1 MQRDIVIMG
10 NSTCDLAVSL
20 LELDRGILEATD
32 FHSLGGA
39 LVKWARRVGL
49 TDAYVV
55 AADEQGAL
63 RPVTTICDGAR
74 AHVDEAHLAALDPGT
89 RSAMP
94 AHRAW
99 RARQIQ
105 IATLSCASGKCGA
118 SQECTTA
125 YIPLAHAQTCVGLL
139 CLHSTAIDQFVMP
152 QWADALEHIALIAGV
167 ALDRMHLSVEQS
179 RLRKLSLQDAL
190 TGLPNMTALSLHLEQ
205 AVARASR
212 AGIPL
217 VIGLLDLDKFK
228 PINDLFG
235 HEVGDEVLREI
246 ATRLREEV
254 RTSDFVARRSG
265 DEFVITLEGVRD
277 PEHSLY
283 PLLERL
289 HKRLTSPVMIGR
301 MSLQCGVS
309 LGLSIWPEPV
319 AANPDAVN
327 SDDALTEADRALR
340 AVKIRSGERKTWW
353 GWASS
358 DVAREIRT
366 GFDRRSADPYDRAW
380 APEMAAL
387 SAQLERNAAAIVDD
401 FYHRLSRLTHC
412 KRILDALDESELQHL
427 KAQQVRN
434 LFSLADSGLTEEG
447 HRVTALRVGRIH
459 AMTGLNREELVRCRG
474 ILAAAVDRH
483 LARSVSRDATQ
494 TFARRLNRD
503 LAFQSEAYQQ
513 LEDERREALARIARV
528 AWSSE
533 SYADLIAQIVDIL
546 GSCDEVAGCSITR
559 PDGRGVFR
567 VESAMGRTLAGPH
580 PEFEAE
586 GQGVP
591 QDLPLPTAAWQT
603 GKIVRSVSL
612 STDASM
618 EPWRPVARRMG
629 LRSCVSIP
637 LLLAEGVPFAILT
650 LHSAFPG
657 GFSSIE
663 QGAFID
669 LLQTLLALA
678 IGRFASDEGAASAI
692 PESTRGRWRALLRTN
707 ALQMHCQPIVE
718 LQTGRVIKVEMLAR
732 LAEGSRLL
740 TPYEFFPALRPD
752 DFLELYKYGLDFALS
767 QRENWLREGFDL
779 AVSLNLPSSALLDI
793 RYFEATRDAL
803 AAHDSPP
810 HRLTLELL
818 ESEALPRDAGI
829 TFALERFISLGVIFA
844 EDDLGS
850 GHSSLSRLRELPFDW
865 IKIDRSI
872 VKVTGQDVATVLSFI
887 YQLTRLGHSLG
898 KSVIV
903 EGIESEPLLE
913 ACRLLNVDAAQGYV
927 IARPMP
933 ADDLIDWML
942 KRSTLAAR
950 AERPTSPLGKVA
962 QLLMWEERLHL
973 AEGQTRGDSRFE
985 DMERKHFDLRHE
997 SMDES
1002 LSATF
1007 SLEGLFG
1014 SLFPHV
1020 DTGLLH
1026 HEVIVRELVDTA
1038 HRHGLRSG
1046 AYHAARQRLVSALN
1060 C

>member
-1 MQRDIVIMG
+1 MG
-10 NSTCDLAVSL
+10 NSICDLAVSL
-20 LELDRGILEATD
+20 LELDRSILEATD

-49 TDAYVV
+49 ADAYVV

-63 RPVTTICDGAR
+63 RAVTTVCDGAKT
-74 AHVDEAHLAALDPGT
+74 HVDEAHLAALEPGA
-89 RSAMP
+89 RSAAP

-99 RARQIQ
+99 QTRQIQ
-105 IATLSCASGKCGA
+105 IATLLCTSSKCGA
-118 SQECTTA
+118 SQECATA
-125 YIPLAHAQTCVGLL
+125 YIPLAHAQTCTGLL
-139 CLHSTAIDQFVMP
+139 CLHSSTPGQFTTP
-152 QWADALEHIALIAGV
+152 QWTAALAHIVLIAGV
-167 ALDRMHLSVEQS
+167 ALDRMHLSIEQS

-205 AVARASR
+205 AAARAAR
-212 AGIPL
+212 TEIPL

-254 RTSDFVARRSG
+254 RASDFVARRSG
-265 DEFVITLEGVRD
+265 DEFIITLEGVRD

-309 LGLSIWPEPV
+309 LGLSIWPD
-319 AANPDAVN
+319 PDAEN
-327 SDDALTEADRALR
+327 ADTRHSDDALSEADRALR
-340 AVKIRSGERKTWW
+340 AVKIRSGERKNWW

-358 DVAREIRT
+358 TETRENRP
-366 GFDRRSADPYDRAW
+366 GFDRRSADPYDPAW
-380 APEMAAL
+380 APEMASL

-401 FYHRLSRLTHC
+401 FYYRLGRLTHC
-412 KRILDALDESELQHL
+412 KRILDALDESEIQHL

-434 LFSLADSGLTEEG
+434 LFALADPGLTEED
-447 HRVTALRVGRIH
+447 HRVAALRVGRIH
-459 AMTGLNREELVRCRG
+459 AMVGLNREELVRCRG

-483 LARSVSRDATQ
+483 LGRSVSRDATQ

-503 LAFQSEAYQQ
+503 LAFQSDAYQR
-513 LEDERREALARIARV
+513 LEDERREALSRIARV
-528 AWSSE
+528 TWSSE

-567 VESAMGRTLAGPH
+567 VESAMGRTLAGPQ
-580 PEFEAE
+580 PDLDAE
-586 GQGVP
+586 GNGTP
-591 QDLPLPTAAWQT
+591 QDLPLPMAAWHT
-603 GKIVRSVSL
+603 GKIARSVSL

-618 EPWRPVARRMG
+618 ATWRPTARRLG

-637 LLLAEGVPFAILT
+637 LLLAEGIPFAVLT

-657 GFSSIE
+657 GFSSVE

-678 IGRFASDEGAASAI
+678 IGRFASDEGTASAI
-692 PESTRGRWRALLRTN
+692 PESTRRRWRALLRTN

-740 TPYEFFPALRPD
+740 TPYEFFPAFRPD
-752 DFLELYKYGLDFALS
+752 DFLELYKYGLEFALS
-767 QRENWLREGFDL
+767 QREKWLRKGFDI

-803 AAHDSPP
+803 IAYGSPP

-829 TFALERFISLGVIFA
+829 TLALERFMALGVIFA

-872 VKVTGQDVATVLSFI
+872 VTFTGQDVATVLSFI

-903 EGIESEPLLE
+903 EGVESEPLLE

-933 ADDLIDWML
+933 ADDLTEWMAR
-942 KRSTLAAR
+942 RSALADGAD
-950 AERPTSPLGKVA
+950 RPTSALGKVA

-973 AEGQTRGDSRFE
+973 AEGQARGDSHFA
-985 DMERKHFDLRHE
+985 DVERTHFDLRRE

-1002 LSATF
+1002 LSAPF
-1007 SLEGLFG
+1007 SLEGLSG
-1014 SLFPHV
+1014 SLFPHG
-1020 DTGLLH
+1020 DTGLVH

-1046 AYHAARQRLVSALN
+1046 AYHAARRRLVSALS